1 MATYLVVFDLLLPQE
16 YEAFCN
22 QLQVY
27 PCKHVTDTCY
37 LIEIEIEI
45 SSEHLRDKL
54 MPLMGER
61 DRVFIARIGEDWAS
75 AGTQCGSWLS
85 APERELI

>member
-1 MATYLVVFDLLLPQE
+1 MAIYSVVFELLLPQE
-16 YEAFCN
+16 YEAFFSR
-22 QLQVY
+22 LQNY
-27 PCKHVTDTCY
+27 PCKYVTDTCY
-37 LIEIEIEI
+37 LVEAEI
-45 SSEHLRDKL
+45 SSDFLRDKL

-61 DRVFIARIGEDWAS
+61 DRVFITRVCDDWAS